1 MRPLRNSYARPRP
14 PYRREVAEYVVA
26 TSGTRSA
33 SSPKVIIRPL
43 PAAELQRGPLQLVL
57 S

>member
-14 PYRREVAEYVVA
+14 PYRREVAEFVVA